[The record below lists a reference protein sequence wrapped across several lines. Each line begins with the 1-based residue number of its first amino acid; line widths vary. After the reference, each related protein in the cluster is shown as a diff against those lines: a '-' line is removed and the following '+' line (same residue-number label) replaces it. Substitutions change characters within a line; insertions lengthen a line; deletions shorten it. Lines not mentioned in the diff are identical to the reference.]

1 MITML
6 GIGLMAIL
14 IILPLLAA
22 SVFRVDALKT
32 VFAALVKMLVR
43 VGVLGAAVYYLVE
56 AGSVWLDVVF
66 ALVFIVY
73 TIITVIVQAKLSVRT
88 YLLPVCAGMF
98 VALLVTGG
106 LLYFINHLAD
116 RGLSGHFLLPV
127 IALLS
132 GSMVEPMAHSLS
144 VYYMG
149 LRHHNHLYYYL
160 LGNGATRSE
169 ALNYLMKRA
178 IEKSL
183 VPGMRQMSGLVV
195 GCSPV
200 LMWTMIMCGVP
211 VLDAAFFQ
219 VLIVLAVFAAT
230 VLSVVVAVWTA
241 RRYVVDGYARIKS
254 EAVKL
259 DNVTEQNTENN
270 EQNI

>member
-1 MITML
+1 
-6 GIGLMAIL
+6 
-14 IILPLLAA
+14 
-22 SVFRVDALKT
+22 
-32 VFAALVKMLVR
+32 
-43 VGVLGAAVYYLVE
+43 
-56 AGSVWLDVVF
+56 
-66 ALVFIVY
+66 
-73 TIITVIVQAKLSVRT
+73 
-88 YLLPVCAGMF
+88 
-98 VALLVTGG
+98 
-106 LLYFINHLAD
+106 
-116 RGLSGHFLLPV
+116 
-127 IALLS
+127 
-132 GSMVEPMAHSLS
+132 
-144 VYYMG
+144 MG

-211 VLDAAFFQ
+211 VPDAAFFQ

-259 DNVTEQNTENN
+259 DNVTEQNIENN